1 MQLKELPDW
10 SSVRVSLASSA
21 MLKSAKSSQLGHFVI
36 LDFESQGVPD
46 VKLLEVGADR
56 IDRILAVLNENI
68 GRSVD
73 ELNNLEIGD

>member
-1 MQLKELPDW
+1 MQLKELSDW
-10 SSVRVSLASSA
+10 SRVMVSLPSSA
-21 MLKSAKSSQLGHFVI
+21 VLKSAKSSQLGHFVI
-36 LDFESQGVPD
+36 LDFESQGVLD

-73 ELNNLEIGD
+73 ELKNLEIGD